1 MINLEMSLILTLF
14 AVLGIAHLYRTRS
27 HVLPLIVVTIQ
38 GVWIANASSS
48 EWWTHIAIF
57 ALVAAH
63 AYGVFANS
71 RITKGES

>member
-1 MINLEMSLILTLF
+1 MISLEMSVTLTLF
-14 AVLGIAHLYRTRS
+14 GVLGIVHLYRTRS

-48 EWWTHIAIF
+48 EWWPHIAVY

-63 AYGVFANS
+63 AYGLFANS

>member
-1 MINLEMSLILTLF
+1 MINLEMSVILTLL

-38 GVWIANASSS
+38 GVWIAEVSSR

>member
-1 MINLEMSLILTLF
+1 MISLEMSVILTLF
-14 AVLGIAHLYRTRS
+14 AVLCIVHLYRTRS

-48 EWWTHIAIF
+48 EWWPHVAVF

-63 AYGVFANS
+63 AYGLFVSS
-71 RITKGES
+71 RITEGES